1 MRAYQRQRTPTL
13 KPPVKGRAVHPF
25 VVWMWKEINHQRA
38 SQEDV
43 ATRSGISSSAMR
55 KWRTGLQAPTLVAM
69 EAIINTLGY
78 DLVIRSKKDEE
89 TED

>member
-13 KPPVKGRAVHPF
+13 KPPVEGRAVHPL

-43 ATRSGISSSAMR
+43 SIRSGISSSAMR
-55 KWRTGLQAPTLVAM
+55 KWRTGLQAPTLAAM

-78 DLVIRSKKDEE
+78 DLVIRRRKDEE
-89 TED
+89 